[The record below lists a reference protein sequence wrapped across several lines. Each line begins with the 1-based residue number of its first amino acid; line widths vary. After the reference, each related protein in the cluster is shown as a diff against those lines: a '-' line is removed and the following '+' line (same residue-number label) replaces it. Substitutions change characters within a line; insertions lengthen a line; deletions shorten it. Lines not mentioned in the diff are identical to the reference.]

1 MPTTR
6 LTRAA
11 KDRVSG
17 HGADRPPPTTVPTSA
32 LPKSGPL
39 KKRRRTREGLAA
51 VLFSAPAIALLL
63 LFLVAPF
70 VSAVVLSF
78 TNQRLSS
85 PLPVAFVGFE
95 NYQRIFTDP
104 QFWRSFGNNSLFAA
118 LVVPLQ
124 TSAALGLAIL
134 VNRQLPGRVFFR
146 TVYFLPTVTVMAVAA
161 VVWKLLLLPEGGL
174 VNGVLG
180 TLTFGQ
186 LQPGWLSSTSWAM
199 PAIVLTSVWQG
210 VGFQMVIFLAGL
222 QAIPQSLYEAARVD
236 GAGAWQQFRHV
247 TLPGL
252 RNTLIFVLNVTAIF
266 AFRLFDQVYLMPQ
279 FPGGPLDST
288 RTMML
293 QLLQTGYTRRMIGQ
307 ASAIAVFFFLFVLAV
322 TLIQRRLGREER
334 AVR

>member
-1 MPTTR
+1 MSHTT
-6 LTRAA
+6 LASPA
-11 KDRVSG
+11 Q
-17 HGADRPPPTTVPTSA
+17 GAEPPPTTAVPPRTTTKAS
-32 LPKSGPL
+32 
-39 KKRRRTREGLAA
+39 RRGRLAA
-51 VLFSAPAIALLL
+51 ALFSAPAVLLL
-63 LFLVAPF
+63 ALFLIFPF
-70 VSAVVLSF
+70 VSAVVLSL

-85 PLPVAFVGFE
+85 PLPVEFTGLE

-104 QFWRSFGNNSLFAA
+104 EFWRSFGNNTLFAVI
-118 LVVPLQ
+118 VVPVQ
-124 TSAALGLAIL
+124 TAAALALAVL
-134 VNRQLPGRVFFR
+134 VNRRLPLRLFFR

-161 VVWKLLLLPEGGL
+161 VVWKVLLLPDSGL

-180 TLTFGQ
+180 TLSFGH

-222 QAIPQSLYEAARVD
+222 QAIPASLYEAARVD
-236 GAGAWQQFRHV
+236 GANAWQQFRHV

-252 RNTLIFVLNVTAIF
+252 RNTLVFVINVTAIF
-266 AFRLFDQVYLMPQ
+266 AFRLFDQVYMMPQ
-279 FPGGPLDST
+279 FPGGPTDST

-307 ASAIAVFFFLFVLAV
+307 ASAIAVVFFLFVLVV
-322 TLIQRRLGREER
+322 TLVQRRLGREER

>member
-1 MPTTR
+1 MPLTEHRDGAAPPPAATGRPAVAGAGPRTR
-6 LTRAA
+6 PTRSPRRSFSTRERAA
-11 KDRVSG
+11 
-17 HGADRPPPTTVPTSA
+17 
-32 LPKSGPL
+32 
-39 KKRRRTREGLAA
+39 AA
-51 VLFSAPAIALLL
+51 LFSAPAVALLALFL
-63 LFLVAPF
+63 LFPF
-70 VSAVVLSF
+70 VSAVLLSF
-78 TNQRLSS
+78 TDQRLSS
-85 PLPVAFVGFE
+85 PLPVSFTGLE
-95 NYQRIFTDP
+95 NYRRIFTDA
-104 QFWRSFGNNSLFAA
+104 QFWTAFRNNTLFAA

-124 TSAALGLAIL
+124 TSAALALAVL
-134 VNRQLPGRVFFR
+134 VNRKLPGRTFFR

-161 VVWKLLLLPEGGL
+161 VIWKLLLLPEGGL

-186 LQPGWLSSTSWAM
+186 LQPGWLSSTSWAL

-222 QAIPQSLYEAARVD
+222 QAIPDSLYEAARVD
-236 GAGAWQQFRHV
+236 GANAWQQFRHV

-252 RNTLIFVLNVTAIF
+252 RNTLIFVINVTSIF

-293 QLLQTGYTRRMIGQ
+293 ELLQTGYTRRMIGQ
-307 ASAIAVFFFLFVLAV
+307 ASAIAVVFFLFVLV
-322 TLIQRRLGREER
+322 VSLVQRRLGREER